1 LPLLTGVVTE
11 QAAREKSWPKRADV
25 LSGKLRR
32 VAPALRRTGIH
43 VTFDRSGHTR
53 TIHIE
58 ARLSPEQQGKT
69 ASQAS
74 QASPSGRNSSKNNGQ
89 GRDANDAVMTPP
101 DAAMTLAFEGGV
113 TANCLETHANDA
125 SDAND
130 AVLRSQSGNGL
141 TSDFDAV
148 LEELAARGK

>member
-1 LPLLTGVVTE
+1 
-11 QAAREKSWPKRADV
+11 
-25 LSGKLRR
+25 
-32 VAPALRRTGIH
+32 
-43 VTFDRSGHTR
+43 
-53 TIHIE
+53 
-58 ARLSPEQQGKT
+58 
-69 ASQAS
+69 
-74 QASPSGRNSSKNNGQ
+74 
-89 GRDANDAVMTPP
+89 MTPP
-101 DAAMTLAFEGGV
+101 DAAITLAFEGSV